1 MWSCTPAP
9 TRGDSLDLEVVID
22 RDRCIG
28 SQNCVHHLPAMFQID
43 DEGLAVIIPN
53 SQASAAELD
62 VVARDCPTEAIQVR
76 RFPLKGAS

>member
-1 MWSCTPAP
+1 
-9 TRGDSLDLEVVID
+9 LDLEVVID

-53 SQASAAELD
+53 STASAAELD
-62 VVARDCPTEAIQVR
+62 AVVRDCPTEAIQVR
-76 RFPLKGAS
+76 RSPLKGAS